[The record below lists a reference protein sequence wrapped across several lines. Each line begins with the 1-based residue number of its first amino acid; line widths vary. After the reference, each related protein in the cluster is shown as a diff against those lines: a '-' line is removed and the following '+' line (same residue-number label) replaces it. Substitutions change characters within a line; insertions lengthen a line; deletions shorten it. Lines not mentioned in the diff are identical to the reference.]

1 MRLEGPTIVGLGG
14 IPMTVLFTAAVLV
27 FSAAAL
33 VFSAAALVFSAEA
46 ELTPTGCSVGGG
58 GDSDVEGWL
67 VVSCSVG
74 GGGDSDVEGWLVVSC
89 SVGGGGDSDVEG
101 WPVDGLICPNAILV
115 QYPIAAMQNA
125 IIVDFKIISIIVLVP
140 QIM

>member
-74 GGGDSDVEGWLVVSC
+74 GGGDSDVEGW
-89 SVGGGGDSDVEG
+89 
-101 WPVDGLICPNAILV
+101 PVDGLICPNAILV